1 MSGAAAVRMICEARD
16 GSRDFVGKSVG
27 GRWVAFSDILELPF
41 EIALRG
47 PQPDERHR
55 PRLRGLPHQFAT
67 TRLPLPHDLPVR
79 NQFHVRIIGFFQA
92 LFDLRSKP
100 DVVLGAFDIISS

>member
-47 PQPDERHR
+47 PQPDDPHR
-55 PRLRGLPHQFAT
+55 PRLRSVFLISLPRRACHFRT
-67 TRLPLPHDLPVR
+67 T
-79 NQFHVRIIGFFQA
+79 
-92 LFDLRSKP
+92 
-100 DVVLGAFDIISS
+100 SS